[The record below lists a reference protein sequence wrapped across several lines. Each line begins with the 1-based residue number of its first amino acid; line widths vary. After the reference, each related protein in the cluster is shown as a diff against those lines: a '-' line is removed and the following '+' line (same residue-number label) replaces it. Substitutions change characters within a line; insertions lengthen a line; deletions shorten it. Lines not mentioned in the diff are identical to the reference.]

1 MWSLGVPVVLF
12 GVCSCWDIPG
22 CLKKKTIPNDLQLFN
37 GVNVMLQSNSVFHM
51 LFFFPLNTSGLFEDN
66 VFLLFYFLHLNLITV
81 VWHRMEGE
89 QWRGKVV
96 LHVPIFLVEGDEKA
110 CDPSQGYNVT
120 WYLRYSDCYNEVFNF
135 GVRIVWK
142 NMGYD
147 F

>member
-1 MWSLGVPVVLF
+1 MIFSSSVELMRCCSQILF
-12 GVCSCWDIPG
+12 SIC
-22 CLKKKTIPNDLQLFN
+22 
-37 GVNVMLQSNSVFHM
+37 
-51 LFFFPLNTSGLFEDN
+51 LFFFFSLNTSGLFEET

-81 VWHRMEGE
+81 VWHRTEE
-89 QWRGKVV
+89 CHGKVV
-96 LHVPIFLVEGDEKA
+96 LYVCMFSVEGDEKA
-110 CDPSQGYNVT
+110 CDPSQSYNVT